1 MISFSFLGKFEHILL
16 LISTQKRPKPLHVA
30 VVLKSQDPS
39 RGLCVSSAGFESVYR
54 EAVHTSSP
62 ACLRSTSLWKETK
75 IAVINDPES
84 VPKRLS
90 SDNFNLIKA

>member
-1 MISFSFLGKFEHILL
+1 MSV
-16 LISTQKRPKPLHVA
+16 KPGSNLFTGRQFIQVALHV
-30 VVLKSQDPS
+30 
-39 RGLCVSSAGFESVYR
+39 FE
-54 EAVHTSSP
+54 
-62 ACLRSTSLWKETK
+62 ETK

>member
-1 MISFSFLGKFEHILL
+1 M
-16 LISTQKRPKPLHVA
+16 PKPLR
-30 VVLKSQDPS
+30 VVVILKWQD
-39 RGLCVSSAGFESVYR
+39 SSARFESVYR

-62 ACLRSTSLWKETK
+62 ACLRRASLWKETK
-75 IAVINDPES
+75 MAVINDSES

>member
-1 MISFSFLGKFEHILL
+1 MPVQPG
-16 LISTQKRPKPLHVA
+16 
-30 VVLKSQDPS
+30 
-39 RGLCVSSAGFESVYR
+39 SVYR

-62 ACLRSTSLWKETK
+62 TCLRRASLWKETK